1 MKDANPFKAGLFII
15 TSFLIALVLFFGIT
29 GADVIGPPGAT
40 YRVAFDLSEDVSGL
54 KRGSDVRIGGIRVGK
69 VRAITLEAH
78 TPATADHTDG
88 SVPSN
93 ESEKPVQKLRSV
105 VTFTAPKAHALH
117 RNARISIQTGLTGQV
132 NLNISDTGSG
142 ELLSSSDILDGAASP
157 LNLAVAGLGS
167 VADEI
172 LPLVRDIRQTSV
184 PKANLALDNA
194 ATAFATADKSA
205 EQIRISAA
213 EADALLKHVR
223 TKVDPVTERYNTV
236 ADNAAGAMANLRDIL
251 GDSSSDIRSTM
262 SNMNSA
268 TTTLKDRLP
277 EIASK
282 VSDTLDSFKIALD
295 KTSVALDDIQKTA
308 ANTSAITGDVR
319 SLLSRNR
326 SRIDEIIRSVNLTAS
341 NLEAASTEIRRSPWR
356 LLYKPKASEV
366 ANQNLY
372 DAARHFADGAR
383 RLQDSAANLRDTL
396 ADPQAPA
403 DQIQKLLN
411 DLSTTFNDYQKI
423 EAHLWDQVQ
432 E

>member
-1 MKDANPFKAGLFII
+1 MKDANPFKAGLFIVI
-15 TSFLIALVLFFGIT
+15 SFLIALLLFFGIT

-69 VRAITLEAH
+69 VRSITLETH
-78 TPATADHTDG
+78 TPEASDTTGQAAVADD
-88 SVPSN
+88 
-93 ESEKPVQKLRSV
+93 SETPRQKLRSV
-105 VTFTAPKAHALH
+105 VTFSAPKAHPLY

-132 NLNISDTGSG
+132 NLNISDTGRG
-142 ELLSSSDILDGAASP
+142 ELLSSTDILDGAASP

-172 LPLVRDIRQTSV
+172 VPLVRDIRQTSV

-251 GDSSSDIRSTM
+251 GDTGSDIRSTM

-282 VSDTLDSFKIALD
+282 VSDTLDSFKTALD

-356 LLYKPKASEV
+356 LLYKPKPNEV

-411 DLSTTFNDYQKI
+411 DLSTTFSDYQKI